1 MKDFDTTMRSAAKK
15 INFAKKS
22 FMAKGRDEQ
31 GFSFSSDRILSSI
44 ANFMDSGSTTKF
56 ALSDAIASGFA
67 QTMKNFSNKQ
77 NFSASDLASVQD
89 IDVADI
95 AIASTIASHGLT
107 YIAMERAMDSTGQNI
122 SFQGLK
128 AVNSAAGYTAGSKVV
143 DPRTALS
150 PTIDIS
156 RNGARE
162 DTSLSL
168 AAANAAGKAIAVE
181 LDPAGPV
188 IKGETKVSIV
198 LTANIATAEPT
209 LIGYDT
215 GKTEPDSNGD
225 IALVLTKGGFI
236 DGVKVNVN
244 TGKLVAASLADLSTY
259 TLIVNR
265 CHDRIA
271 ESDGT
276 NTLKLKPYMEST
288 ELVATENRVILQ
300 SSVEVQAQMNKILR
314 KNAQYGVNV
323 DFGKRAIDQ
332 VVMLYTYFVDLNIV
346 RELWNGVKGGAVE
359 ASIDLSGFSTAAYN
373 SFASTKND
381 RLNKFTD
388 ALCSKFLTRTGQPVT
403 ALVVDEQAALMYSS
417 DKESFV
423 PDAAFLQRRDG
434 FIGTYR
440 NLPIVRNT
448 YLNGKG
454 SDATMGSV
462 IGVFKSQDGV
472 AAPVAVGDY
481 LPPYST
487 LPAINANNPGE
498 LSQALFSQ
506 TATKCVVPEWA
517 IRALNRLTARN

>member
-1 MKDFDTTMRSAAKK
+1 MKDFDTTMRTAAKK

-22 FMAKGRDEQ
+22 LMAKGRDEQ
-31 GFSFSSDRILSSI
+31 GFSYTADRILTSI
-44 ANFMDSGSTTKF
+44 QNFMDSGSTTKF
-56 ALSDAIASGFA
+56 ALSDAIANGFA
-67 QTMKNFSNKQ
+67 QTMKNFSNKK

-89 IDVADI
+89 VDVADI

-107 YIAMERAMDSTGQNI
+107 YIAMERAMDATGQNI
-122 SFQGLK
+122 TFQGLK
-128 AVNSAAGYTAGSKVV
+128 AVNSAAGYTAGAKVI
-143 DPRTALS
+143 DPRTAIA
-150 PTIDIS
+150 PVVDFS

-162 DTSLSL
+162 EASTDLTTI
-168 AAANAAGKAIAVE
+168 NASEMNIEAVMS
-181 LDPAGPV
+181 PAGPV
-188 IKGETKVSIV
+188 VLGETKVYIIETAQVGTGTPV
-198 LTANIATAEPT
+198 LVA
-209 LIGYDT
+209 YDT
-215 GKTEPDSNGD
+215 GKDNADANGD
-225 IALVLTKGGFI
+225 VKLVLTKGGFI
-236 DGVKVNVN
+236 DEVKVNLN
-244 TGKLVAASLADLSTY
+244 TGKLTAKSLANLSTY

-271 ESDGT
+271 ESDGA
-276 NTLKLKPYMEST
+276 NTLKLKPYMESAQLT
-288 ELVATENRVILQ
+288 ATENRVILQ

-346 RELWNGVKGGAVE
+346 RALWNGVKGTPIEGT
-359 ASIDLSGFSTAAYN
+359 IDLSGFSTSAYN

-388 ALCSKFLTRTGQPVT
+388 MLCSKFLTRTGQPVT

-440 NLPIVRNT
+440 NLPIIRNT
-448 YLNGKG
+448 FLNGKG
-454 SDATMGSV
+454 TTSTNGTV

-472 AAPVAVGDY
+472 AAPIAVGDY

-506 TATKCVVPEWA
+506 TATQCVVPEWA
-517 IRALNRLTARN
+517 IRGAIIPYAN